1 MAISPNKENYLKTI
15 FELHSDQKK
24 ITNKNIADILN
35 VSAPSVTEM
44 LTNLAKDDLVTHSPH
59 KEITLTNSGL
69 ELATQMVKKHRLWE
83 VFLHEDLG
91 YGIEEVHQ
99 AADALEHA
107 TDAKLEAKLNEFL
120 QYPTH
125 CPHGGIIPEN
135 TKATV
140 DEAIKT
146 LASADLNQQVKI
158 VRVLDN
164 HEFLMYFG
172 ELHLA
177 IGDEIKVLRHLPFDG
192 PVEVE
197 TKNHH
202 VLAIS
207 LKAANYIYVK

>member
-35 VSAPSVTEM
+35 VRSPSVTEM
-44 LTNLAKDDLVTHSPH
+44 LTNLDRDGLVTHSPH
-59 KEITLTNSGL
+59 KEISLTEAGL

-83 VFLHEDLG
+83 VFLNQDLG

-107 TDAKLEAKLNEFL
+107 TDQQLEERLNKFL
-120 QYPTH
+120 DYPTK
-125 CPHGGIIPEN
+125 CPHGGVIPEN
-135 TKATV
+135 AKPEID
-140 DEAIKT
+140 DEVMT
-146 LASADLNQQVKI
+146 LANAEIGQEVEI
-158 VRVLDN
+158 IRILDN

-172 ELHLA
+172 ELDLNL
-177 IGDEIKVLRHLPFDG
+177 GDKITVLRHLPFDG
-192 PVEVE
+192 PIEVK
-197 TKNHH
+197 TKNHQ

-207 LKAANYIYVK
+207 LKAANYIFVK